1 MWQHEIIQNNSTA
14 VHIKGLLL
22 SITLFFS
29 LLQTFLVI
37 TSHFGTFVKSVPV
50 DGKDGKVR
58 QNTCVWLEGTDRFWF
73 QLSFDFS
80 MTDAE
85 GQNTNFSMSSDAEKS
100 NAKRHFKYMEEEDGE
115 ETGLDIILTHKGTYI
130 AI

>member
-1 MWQHEIIQNNSTA
+1 
-14 VHIKGLLL
+14 
-22 SITLFFS
+22 
-29 LLQTFLVI
+29 
-37 TSHFGTFVKSVPV
+37 
-50 DGKDGKVR
+50 
-58 QNTCVWLEGTDRFWF
+58 
-73 QLSFDFS
+73 

-85 GQNTNFSMSSDAEKS
+85 GQNTNFSISSDAENS